1 MLVFGLKFPAEM
13 KIMKLFLQTI
23 ALIVALS
30 ALATAHAQSKDYD
43 YSTKHALI
51 YKQVTP
57 QQFAALPDTASLAM
71 MCSKCKTV
79 MVMTKRDLSTK
90 PGRGS
95 VVEPIAT
102 HTCPGC
108 GGKLALKRGGKETEW
123 VHTCQKCG
131 DHSVTCCALVEGGK
145 TADK

>member
-1 MLVFGLKFPAEM
+1 
-13 KIMKLFLQTI
+13 MKLLPRTI
-23 ALIVALS
+23 TLIVALS
-30 ALATAHAQSKDYD
+30 MLATASAQGQGYD

-57 QQFAALPDTASLAM
+57 RQFAALPDTASLAM

-79 MVMTKRDLSTK
+79 MVMTKRDLGTK

-108 GGKLALKRGGKETEW
+108 GGKLALKPGGKETEW
-123 VHTCQKCG
+123 VHTCKDCG

-145 TADK
+145 AADK

>member
-1 MLVFGLKFPAEM
+1 
-13 KIMKLFLQTI
+13 MKLSIQAI
-23 ALIVALS
+23 AVIAALS
-30 ALATAHAQSKDYD
+30 TLAAAIAQGADHD

-71 MCSKCKTV
+71 MCAKCKTV
-79 MVMTKRDLSTK
+79 MVMTKRELGTK

-95 VVEPIAT
+95 VMEPMTT

-108 GGKLALKRGGKETEW
+108 GGKLALKPGGKETEW
-123 VHTCQKCG
+123 VHTCKDCG

-145 TADK
+145 PAAK